1 MPNITLPELPPLIIN
16 GSAKNRDAMT
26 YKNTWVPVKKRPA
39 RSKGNSRSVG
49 KCLPVNGKKDC
60 WEIVFKEDFKKEHP
74 GLEKFRVYRYRG
86 GRLEFKP
93 IDPEDSIR
101 RTKEIVR
108 LHGGATWALNQLVGA
123 TPLAQALQAT
133 FPERHLGICRRTLM
147 TEPGYAKGR
156 RNGGLLRACA
166 SYRENAQFWEKRV
179 RQAQMKRS

>member
-1 MPNITLPELPPLIIN
+1 M
-16 GSAKNRDAMT
+16 R
-26 YKNTWVPVKKRPA
+26 YKNTWGPVKKQPA

-60 WEIVFKEDFKKEHP
+60 REIVFKEDFKKEHP

-108 LHGGATWALNQLVGA
+108 LHGGATWALNQLVGS
-123 TPLAQALQAT
+123 TPLARALQAT
-133 FPERHLGICRRTLM
+133 FP
-147 TEPGYAKGR
+147 
-156 RNGGLLRACA
+156 GGMDL
-166 SYRENAQFWEKRV
+166 
-179 RQAQMKRS
+179 

>member
-74 GLEKFRVYRYRG
+74 GLEKFRVYLFG
-86 GRLEFKP
+86 P
-93 IDPEDSIR
+93 P
-101 RTKEIVR
+101 
-108 LHGGATWALNQLVGA
+108 N
-123 TPLAQALQAT
+123 
-133 FPERHLGICRRTLM
+133 
-147 TEPGYAKGR
+147 
-156 RNGGLLRACA
+156 
-166 SYRENAQFWEKRV
+166 
-179 RQAQMKRS
+179 

>member
-16 GSAKNRDAMT
+16 GAAKNRDAMT
-26 YKNTWVPVKKRPA
+26 YKNPVKKRPA

-93 IDPEDSIR
+93 IDPENSIR

-108 LHGGATWALNQLVGA
+108 LHGGATWALNQLVGS

-166 SYRENAQFWEKRV
+166 SYRENEQFWEKRV
-179 RQAQMKRS
+179 RQSQMKRS

>member
-16 GSAKNRDAMT
+16 GAAKNRDAMT
-26 YKNTWVPVKKRPA
+26 YKNPVKKRPA
-39 RSKGNSRSVG
+39 R
-49 KCLPVNGKKDC
+49 KDC

-93 IDPEDSIR
+93 IDPENSIR

-108 LHGGATWALNQLVGA
+108 LHGGATWALNQLVGS